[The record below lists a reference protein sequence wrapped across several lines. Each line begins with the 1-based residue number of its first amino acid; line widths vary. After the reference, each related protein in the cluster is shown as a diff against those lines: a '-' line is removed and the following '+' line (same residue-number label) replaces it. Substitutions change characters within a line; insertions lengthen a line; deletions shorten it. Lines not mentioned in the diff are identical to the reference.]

1 MEGARTR
8 WDESLTSQRSNAVEM
23 ADIRKIAVVGAGL
36 MGHGIAQ
43 EFATAG
49 YAVGLHD
56 CTEEQLQHAIDNIR
70 TNLHQMAENGFLPPE
85 QIEPTLARI
94 APTTELATIC
104 EEADLVIEAVFED
117 IDLKQQVFREL
128 DRLCPPRTILA
139 SNTSTFMPSRLA
151 AATERPDRVLV
162 AHYFNPPYLLP
173 LVEVVPG
180 AQTSEETVSTVIA
193 LLESLGKRPVRV
205 RKEVPGFVGNRIQ
218 AAILREAISL
228 VERGVATPQDVD
240 TVVRNSFGR
249 RLAAA
254 GPFEIFDIAGT
265 DLFLAIAYQLLPDI
279 ESSPEPSAL
288 LRQKVARG
296 ELGVKS
302 GQGFHTWSPE
312 TTEEVK
318 SRVARALMEI
328 ARWSM

>member
-1 MEGARTR
+1 M
-8 WDESLTSQRSNAVEM
+8 EM
-23 ADIRKIAVVGAGL
+23 ADIRKVAVIGAGL

-49 YAVGLHD
+49 YTVGLHD
-56 CTEEQLQHAIDNIR
+56 RTEEHLLRAIDNIQ
-70 TNLHQMAENGFLPPE
+70 TNLHRLAENGFLSSE
-85 QIEPTLARI
+85 QIQPTLSRI
-94 APTTELATIC
+94 TPTTRLELVC

-117 IDLKQQVFREL
+117 IGLKQQVFGEL
-128 DRLCPPRTILA
+128 DRLCSPRTILA

-151 AATERPDRVLV
+151 AATGRPDRVLV

-180 AQTSEETVSTVIA
+180 AQTSQETVSTVMT
-193 LLESLGKRPVRV
+193 LLESMGKRPVRV
-205 RKEVPGFVGNRIQ
+205 QKEVPGFIGNRIQ

-228 VERGVATPQDVD
+228 VERGIATPQDVD
-240 TVVRNSFGR
+240 TVVRHSFGR

-265 DLFLAIAYQLLPDI
+265 DLFLAIAHQLLPDM
-279 ESSPEPSAL
+279 ESSSEPSVL
-288 LRQKVARG
+288 LREKVARG

-302 GQGFHTWSPE
+302 GKGFHTWSPE
-312 TTEEVK
+312 MVEEVK
-318 SRVARALMEI
+318 GRIARALMAI
-328 ARWSM
+328 ARWSI

>member
-1 MEGARTR
+1 M
-8 WDESLTSQRSNAVEM
+8 EM
-23 ADIRKIAVVGAGL
+23 ADISKVAVVGAGL

-56 CTEEQLQHAIDNIR
+56 CTEEHLRRALDNIHS
-70 TNLHQMAENGFLPPE
+70 NLRRLAENGFLLPE
-85 QIEPTLARI
+85 RIEPTLARI
-94 APTTELATIC
+94 APTTDLAAVC
-104 EEADLVIEAVFED
+104 EEADLVIETVFED
-117 IDLKQQVFREL
+117 IDLKHQVFREL
-128 DRLCPPRTILA
+128 DRLCPPQTILA

-173 LVEVVPG
+173 LVEVVPS
-180 AQTSEETVSTVIA
+180 AQTSEETVSTVME
-193 LLESLGKRPVRV
+193 LMKSLGKRPVHV
-205 RKEVPGFVGNRIQ
+205 RKEAPGFIGNRIQ
-218 AAILREAISL
+218 AAILREAISM
-228 VERGVATPQDVD
+228 VERGIATPQDVD

-288 LRQKVARG
+288 LREKVARG

-312 TTEEVK
+312 TAEEVK
-318 SRVARALMEI
+318 GRIARALMEI
-328 ARWSM
+328 ARWPI